1 MGVFTKLK
9 NIFYDEEYIEEAD
22 EDIKIEK
29 PVKREFKREIKKEEV
44 DDTPRVSEI
53 KITGYVDEPVTPKKP
68 EREVVKEEPSYKNE
82 RELFK
87 PEKSSFNFTQ
97 FDDEELPP
105 RRNVMDYELR
115 TSSYK
120 KEVQKPVE
128 VEQPKV
134 FKPSPVI
141 SPIYGILD
149 KDYRKEEIVAK
160 SKEKERV
167 VASNDSATTYDSVR
181 KKAYGTLEDDLE
193 DTLNKMNKLTPNDIQ
208 AEVQKIDNDVNKLEE
223 RSNKIEDLITKI
235 ESSPEMNKNVSVGEL
250 EDKVK
255 LENFDD
261 TTELSND
268 KTMTDSTLEHD
279 LFNLID
285 SMYDDKED

>member
-29 PVKREFKREIKKEEV
+29 PVKREIKREIKKEEV

-105 RRNVMDYELR
+105 RRNVMDYESR

-193 DTLNKMNKLTPNDIQ
+193 DTLNTMNKLSTNAIKESINDI
-208 AEVQKIDNDVNKLEE
+208 NDAVDAINTKA
-223 RSNKIEDLITKI
+223 NKIENYISKVEEQTPD
-235 ESSPEMNKNVSVGEL
+235 VSIGEL

-255 LENFDD
+255 ETIDV
-261 TTELSND
+261 SND
-268 KTMTDSTLEHD
+268 TVSDSTLEHD

-285 SMYDDKED
+285 SMYDKED

>member
-68 EREVVKEEPSYKNE
+68 EREVAKEEPSYKNE

-193 DTLNKMNKLTPNDIQ
+193 DTLNSMNKLSTNTIKESINDI
-208 AEVQKIDNDVNKLEE
+208 NDAVDAINTKA
-223 RSNKIEDLITKI
+223 NKIENYISKVEEQTPD
-235 ESSPEMNKNVSVGEL
+235 VSIGEL

-255 LENFDD
+255 ETIDV
-261 TTELSND
+261 SND
-268 KTMTDSTLEHD
+268 TVSDSTLEHD

-285 SMYDDKED
+285 SMYDKED

>member
-53 KITGYVDEPVTPKKP
+53 KITGYVDEPVTSKKP
-68 EREVVKEEPSYKNE
+68 EREVAKEEPSYKNE

-167 VASNDSATTYDSVR
+167 IASNDSATTYDSVR

-193 DTLNKMNKLTPNDIQ
+193 DTLNTMNKLSTNTIKESINDI
-208 AEVQKIDNDVNKLEE
+208 NDAVDAINTKA
-223 RSNKIEDLITKI
+223 NKIENYISKVEEQTPD
-235 ESSPEMNKNVSVGEL
+235 VSIGEL

-255 LENFDD
+255 ETIDV
-261 TTELSND
+261 SND
-268 KTMTDSTLEHD
+268 TVSDSTLEHD

-285 SMYDDKED
+285 SMYDKED

>member
-9 NIFYDEEYIEEAD
+9 NIFYDEEYIEEPE

-29 PVKREFKREIKKEEV
+29 PIKREFKREINKEEI

-53 KITGYVDEPVTPKKP
+53 KITGYVDEPVKEKKP
-68 EREVVKEEPSYKNE
+68 EKEDIKEETTYKNE

-87 PEKSSFNFTQ
+87 TEKSSFNFTQ

-105 RRNVMDYELR
+105 RRNVMDYESR

-160 SKEKERV
+160 TKAKEHTINT
-167 VASNDSATTYDSVR
+167 NDSATTYDSVR

-193 DTLNKMNKLTPNDIQ
+193 DTLNSMNKLSPNTIKESINDINE
-208 AEVQKIDNDVNKLEE
+208 AVDAINTKA
-223 RSNKIEDLITKI
+223 NKIEEYISKVEEQTPD
-235 ESSPEMNKNVSVGEL
+235 VSIGEL

-255 LENFDD
+255 ETIDVDND
-261 TTELSND
+261 TISDN
-268 KTMTDSTLEHD
+268 TLEHD

-285 SMYDDKED
+285 SMYDKED

>member
-1 MGVFTKLK
+1 
-9 NIFYDEEYIEEAD
+9 
-22 EDIKIEK
+22 
-29 PVKREFKREIKKEEV
+29 
-44 DDTPRVSEI
+44 
-53 KITGYVDEPVTPKKP
+53 
-68 EREVVKEEPSYKNE
+68 
-82 RELFK
+82 
-87 PEKSSFNFTQ
+87 
-97 FDDEELPP
+97 
-105 RRNVMDYELR
+105 MDYELR

-167 VASNDSATTYDSVR
+167 VTSNDSATTYDSVR

-193 DTLNKMNKLTPNDIQ
+193 DTLNTMNKLSTNTIKESINDI
-208 AEVQKIDNDVNKLEE
+208 NDAVDAINTKA
-223 RSNKIEDLITKI
+223 NKIENYISKVEEQTPD
-235 ESSPEMNKNVSVGEL
+235 VSIGEL

-255 LENFDD
+255 ETIDV
-261 TTELSND
+261 SND
-268 KTMTDSTLEHD
+268 TVSDSTLEHD

-285 SMYDDKED
+285 SMYDKED

>member
-68 EREVVKEEPSYKNE
+68 EREVAKEEPSYKNE

-167 VASNDSATTYDSVR
+167 IASNDSATTYDSVR

-193 DTLNKMNKLTPNDIQ
+193 DTLNTMNKLSTNTIKESINDI
-208 AEVQKIDNDVNKLEE
+208 NDAVDAINTKA
-223 RSNKIEDLITKI
+223 NKIENYISKVEEQTPD
-235 ESSPEMNKNVSVGEL
+235 VSIGEL

-255 LENFDD
+255 ETIDV
-261 TTELSND
+261 SND
-268 KTMTDSTLEHD
+268 TISDNTLEHD

-285 SMYDDKED
+285 SMYDKED

>member
-9 NIFYDEEYIEEAD
+9 NIFYDEEYIEEP
-22 EDIKIEK
+22 EEEIKIEK
-29 PVKREFKREIKKEEV
+29 PTKREFKREVKKEEV

-53 KITGYVDEPVTPKKP
+53 KITGYVDEPVNTKKI
-68 EREVVKEEPSYKNE
+68 EKETVKEENSFDNE
-82 RELFK
+82 RDLFK
-87 PEKSSFNFTQ
+87 SEKSFNFTQ

-105 RRNVMDYELR
+105 RRNVMDYETR

-120 KEVQKPVE
+120 KEVQNQIPN
-128 VEQPKV
+128 EQPKV

-160 SKEKERV
+160 SKSKEKEIV
-167 VASNDSATTYDSVR
+167 STSATTYDSIR

-193 DTLNKMNKLTPNDIQ
+193 DTLNSINKLSTNTIKESID
-208 AEVQKIDNDVNKLEE
+208 EIDNAVESLNIKA
-223 RSNKIEDLITKI
+223 NKIEDYIAKVEEKTTDI
-235 ESSPEMNKNVSVGEL
+235 SIGEL

-255 LENFDD
+255 DSIDLE
-261 TTELSND
+261 
-268 KTMTDSTLEHD
+268 DSISDNTLEHD

-285 SMYDDKED
+285 SMYDKED

>member
-193 DTLNKMNKLTPNDIQ
+193 DTLNTMNKLSTNTIKESINDI
-208 AEVQKIDNDVNKLEE
+208 NDAVDAINTKA
-223 RSNKIEDLITKI
+223 NKIENYISKVEEQTPD
-235 ESSPEMNKNVSVGEL
+235 VSIGEL

-255 LENFDD
+255 ETIDV
-261 TTELSND
+261 SND
-268 KTMTDSTLEHD
+268 TVSDSTLEHD

-285 SMYDDKED
+285 SMYDKED

>member
-105 RRNVMDYELR
+105 RRNVMDYESR

-167 VASNDSATTYDSVR
+167 VTSNDSATTYDSVR

-193 DTLNKMNKLTPNDIQ
+193 DTLNTMNKLSTNTIKESINDI
-208 AEVQKIDNDVNKLEE
+208 NDAVDAINTKA
-223 RSNKIEDLITKI
+223 NKIENYISKVEEQTPD
-235 ESSPEMNKNVSVGEL
+235 VSIGEL

-255 LENFDD
+255 ETIDV
-261 TTELSND
+261 SND
-268 KTMTDSTLEHD
+268 TVSDSTLEHD

-285 SMYDDKED
+285 SMYDKED

>member
-29 PVKREFKREIKKEEV
+29 PIKREFKKEITKEEV

-53 KITGYVDEPVTPKKP
+53 KITGYVDEPVIPKKV
-68 EREVVKEEPSYKNE
+68 EKEVVKEQTSHNSE

-105 RRNVMDYELR
+105 RRNVMDYESR
-115 TSSYK
+115 STSYK

-149 KDYRKEEIVAK
+149 KDYRKEEIVSK
-160 SKEKERV
+160 NKEKEKETT
-167 VASNDSATTYDSVR
+167 NGSATTYDSVR

-193 DTLNKMNKLTPNDIQ
+193 DTLNTMNRLSTNTIKESINDI
-208 AEVQKIDNDVNKLEE
+208 NDAVDAINNKAT
-223 RSNKIEDLITKI
+223 KIEDFISKVEEQTTDVSIGEI
-235 ESSPEMNKNVSVGEL
+235 E
-250 EDKVK
+250 DRVK
-255 LENFDD
+255 ETIDV
-261 TTELSND
+261 SND
-268 KTMTDSTLEHD
+268 TVSDNTLEHD

-285 SMYDDKED
+285 SMYDKED

>member
-9 NIFYDEEYIEEAD
+9 NIFYDEEYIEEPE

-29 PVKREFKREIKKEEV
+29 PIKREFKREINKEEI

-53 KITGYVDEPVTPKKP
+53 KITGYVDEPVKEKKP
-68 EREVVKEEPSYKNE
+68 EKEDIKEETTYKNE

-87 PEKSSFNFTQ
+87 TEKSSFNFTQ

-105 RRNVMDYELR
+105 RRNVMNYESR

-160 SKEKERV
+160 TKAKEHTINT
-167 VASNDSATTYDSVR
+167 NDSATTYDSVR

-193 DTLNKMNKLTPNDIQ
+193 DTLNSMNKLSPNTIKESINDINE
-208 AEVQKIDNDVNKLEE
+208 AVDAINTKA
-223 RSNKIEDLITKI
+223 NKIEEYISKVEEQTPD
-235 ESSPEMNKNVSVGEL
+235 VSIGEL

-255 LENFDD
+255 ETIDVDND
-261 TTELSND
+261 TISDN
-268 KTMTDSTLEHD
+268 TLEHD

-285 SMYDDKED
+285 SMYDKED

>member
-68 EREVVKEEPSYKNE
+68 EREVAKEEPSYKNE

-105 RRNVMDYELR
+105 RRNVMDYESR

-160 SKEKERV
+160 SKEKDRV

-193 DTLNKMNKLTPNDIQ
+193 DTLNTMNKLSTNTIKESINDI
-208 AEVQKIDNDVNKLEE
+208 NDAVDAINTKA
-223 RSNKIEDLITKI
+223 NKIENYISKVEEQTPD
-235 ESSPEMNKNVSVGEL
+235 VSIGEL

-255 LENFDD
+255 ETIDV
-261 TTELSND
+261 SND
-268 KTMTDSTLEHD
+268 TVSDSTLEHD

-285 SMYDDKED
+285 SMYDKED

>member
-53 KITGYVDEPVTPKKP
+53 KITGYVDEPATPKKP

-105 RRNVMDYELR
+105 RRNVLDYESR

-149 KDYRKEEIVAK
+149 KDYRKEEIVDK

-193 DTLNKMNKLTPNDIQ
+193 DTLNTMNKLSTNTIKESINDI
-208 AEVQKIDNDVNKLEE
+208 NDAVDAINTKA
-223 RSNKIEDLITKI
+223 NKIENYISKVEEQTPD
-235 ESSPEMNKNVSVGEL
+235 VSIGEL

-255 LENFDD
+255 ETIDV
-261 TTELSND
+261 SND
-268 KTMTDSTLEHD
+268 TVSDNTLEHD

-285 SMYDDKED
+285 SMYDKED

>member
-68 EREVVKEEPSYKNE
+68 EREVAKEEPSYKNE

-105 RRNVMDYELR
+105 RRNVMDYESR

-193 DTLNKMNKLTPNDIQ
+193 DTLNTMNKLSTNTIKESINDI
-208 AEVQKIDNDVNKLEE
+208 NDAVDAINTKA
-223 RSNKIEDLITKI
+223 NKIENYISKVEEQTPD
-235 ESSPEMNKNVSVGEL
+235 VSIGEL

-255 LENFDD
+255 ETIDV
-261 TTELSND
+261 SND
-268 KTMTDSTLEHD
+268 TVSDSTLEHD

-285 SMYDDKED
+285 SMYDKED

>member
-105 RRNVMDYELR
+105 RRNVMDYESR

-193 DTLNKMNKLTPNDIQ
+193 DTLNTMNKLSTNTIKESINDI
-208 AEVQKIDNDVNKLEE
+208 NDAVDAINTKA
-223 RSNKIEDLITKI
+223 NKIENYISKVEEQTPD
-235 ESSPEMNKNVSVGEL
+235 VSIGEL

-255 LENFDD
+255 ETIDV
-261 TTELSND
+261 SND
-268 KTMTDSTLEHD
+268 TVSDSTLEHD

-285 SMYDDKED
+285 SMYDKED

>member
-29 PVKREFKREIKKEEV
+29 PIKREFKKEITKEEV

-53 KITGYVDEPVTPKKP
+53 KITGYVDEPVIPKKV
-68 EREVVKEEPSYKNE
+68 EKEVIKEQTSYNSE

-105 RRNVMDYELR
+105 RRNVMDYESR
-115 TSSYK
+115 STSYK

-149 KDYRKEEIVAK
+149 KDYRKEEIVSK
-160 SKEKERV
+160 NKEKEKEIT
-167 VASNDSATTYDSVR
+167 NGSATTYDSVR

-193 DTLNKMNKLTPNDIQ
+193 DTLNTMNRLSTNTIKESINDI
-208 AEVQKIDNDVNKLEE
+208 NDAVDAINNKAT
-223 RSNKIEDLITKI
+223 KIEDFISKVEEQTTDVSIGEI
-235 ESSPEMNKNVSVGEL
+235 E
-250 EDKVK
+250 DRVK
-255 LENFDD
+255 ETIDV
-261 TTELSND
+261 SND
-268 KTMTDSTLEHD
+268 TVSDNTLEHD

-285 SMYDDKED
+285 SMYDKED

>member
-68 EREVVKEEPSYKNE
+68 EREVAKEEPSYKNE

-167 VASNDSATTYDSVR
+167 IASNDSATTYDSVR

-193 DTLNKMNKLTPNDIQ
+193 DTLNTMNKLSTNTIKESINDI
-208 AEVQKIDNDVNKLEE
+208 NDAVDAINTKA
-223 RSNKIEDLITKI
+223 NKIENYISKVEEQTPD
-235 ESSPEMNKNVSVGEL
+235 VSIGEL

-255 LENFDD
+255 ETIDV
-261 TTELSND
+261 SND
-268 KTMTDSTLEHD
+268 TVSDSTLEHD

-285 SMYDDKED
+285 SMYDKED

>member
-105 RRNVMDYELR
+105 RRNVMDYESR

-167 VASNDSATTYDSVR
+167 VTSNDSATTYDSVR

-193 DTLNKMNKLTPNDIQ
+193 DTLNTMNKLSTNTIKESINDI
-208 AEVQKIDNDVNKLEE
+208 NDAVDAINTKA
-223 RSNKIEDLITKI
+223 NKIENYISKVEEQTPD
-235 ESSPEMNKNVSVGEL
+235 VSIGEL
-250 EDKVK
+250 EDKVR
-255 LENFDD
+255 ETIDV
-261 TTELSND
+261 SND
-268 KTMTDSTLEHD
+268 TVSDSTLEHD

-285 SMYDDKED
+285 SMYDKED

>member
-193 DTLNKMNKLTPNDIQ
+193 DTLNTMNKLSTNTIKESINDI
-208 AEVQKIDNDVNKLEE
+208 NDAVDAINSKA
-223 RSNKIEDLITKI
+223 NKIENYISKVEEQTPD
-235 ESSPEMNKNVSVGEL
+235 VSIGEL

-255 LENFDD
+255 ETIDV
-261 TTELSND
+261 SND
-268 KTMTDSTLEHD
+268 TVSDSTLEHD

-285 SMYDDKED
+285 SMYDKED

>member
-68 EREVVKEEPSYKNE
+68 EREVAKEEPSYKNE

-105 RRNVMDYELR
+105 RRNVMDYESR

-167 VASNDSATTYDSVR
+167 VTSNDSATTYDSVR

-193 DTLNKMNKLTPNDIQ
+193 DTLNTMNKLSTTTIKESINDINN
-208 AEVQKIDNDVNKLEE
+208 AVDAINTKA
-223 RSNKIEDLITKI
+223 NKIEDYISKVEEQT
-235 ESSPEMNKNVSVGEL
+235 PEVSVGEL

-255 LENFDD
+255 ETIDV
-261 TTELSND
+261 SND
-268 KTMTDSTLEHD
+268 TISDNTLEHD

-285 SMYDDKED
+285 SMYDKED

>member
-68 EREVVKEEPSYKNE
+68 EREVVKEEPSYNNE

-167 VASNDSATTYDSVR
+167 VTSNDSATTYDSVR

-193 DTLNKMNKLTPNDIQ
+193 DTLNTMNKLSANTIKESINDI
-208 AEVQKIDNDVNKLEE
+208 NDAVDAINTKA
-223 RSNKIEDLITKI
+223 NKIENYISKVEEQTPD
-235 ESSPEMNKNVSVGEL
+235 VSIGEL

-255 LENFDD
+255 ETIDV
-261 TTELSND
+261 SND
-268 KTMTDSTLEHD
+268 TVSDSTLEHD

-285 SMYDDKED
+285 SMYDKED

>member
-167 VASNDSATTYDSVR
+167 IASNDSATTYDSVR

-193 DTLNKMNKLTPNDIQ
+193 DTLNTMNKLSTNTIKESINDI
-208 AEVQKIDNDVNKLEE
+208 NDAVDAINTKA
-223 RSNKIEDLITKI
+223 NKIENYISKVEEQTPD
-235 ESSPEMNKNVSVGEL
+235 VSIGEL

-255 LENFDD
+255 ETIDV
-261 TTELSND
+261 SND
-268 KTMTDSTLEHD
+268 TVSDSTLEHD

-285 SMYDDKED
+285 SMYDKED

>member
-68 EREVVKEEPSYKNE
+68 EREVAKEEPSYKNE

-105 RRNVMDYELR
+105 RRNVMDYESR

-167 VASNDSATTYDSVR
+167 VTSNDSATTYDSVR

-193 DTLNKMNKLTPNDIQ
+193 DTLNTMNKLSTNTIKESINDI
-208 AEVQKIDNDVNKLEE
+208 NDAVDAINTKA
-223 RSNKIEDLITKI
+223 NKIENYISKVEEQTPD
-235 ESSPEMNKNVSVGEL
+235 VSIGEL

-255 LENFDD
+255 ETIDV
-261 TTELSND
+261 SND
-268 KTMTDSTLEHD
+268 TVSDSTLEHD

-285 SMYDDKED
+285 SMYDKED

>member
-120 KEVQKPVE
+120 KKKKKPVE

-167 VASNDSATTYDSVR
+167 VTSNDSATTYDSVR

-193 DTLNKMNKLTPNDIQ
+193 DTLNTMNKLSANTIKESINDI
-208 AEVQKIDNDVNKLEE
+208 NDAVDAINTKA
-223 RSNKIEDLITKI
+223 NKIENYISKVEEQTPD
-235 ESSPEMNKNVSVGEL
+235 VSIGEL

-255 LENFDD
+255 ETIDV
-261 TTELSND
+261 SND
-268 KTMTDSTLEHD
+268 TVSDSTLEHD

-285 SMYDDKED
+285 SMYDKED

>member
-9 NIFYDEEYIEEAD
+9 NIFYDEEYIEEP
-22 EDIKIEK
+22 EEEIKIEK
-29 PVKREFKREIKKEEV
+29 PTKREFKREVKKEEV

-53 KITGYVDEPVTPKKP
+53 KITGYVDEPVNNKKI
-68 EREVVKEEPSYKNE
+68 EKETVKEDNSFDNE
-82 RELFK
+82 RDLFK
-87 PEKSSFNFTQ
+87 SEKSFNFTQ

-105 RRNVMDYELR
+105 RRNVMDYETR

-120 KEVQKPVE
+120 KEVQNQVPH
-128 VEQPKV
+128 EQPKV

-160 SKEKERV
+160 SKPKEKETV
-167 VASNDSATTYDSVR
+167 STSASTYDSIR

-193 DTLNKMNKLTPNDIQ
+193 DTLNSINKLSTNTIK
-208 AEVQKIDNDVNKLEE
+208 ESINEIDDAVESLNIKA
-223 RSNKIEDLITKI
+223 NKIEDYISKVEEKTTDI
-235 ESSPEMNKNVSVGEL
+235 SIGEL
-250 EDKVK
+250 EDRVK
-255 LENFDD
+255 DTIDLE
-261 TTELSND
+261 
-268 KTMTDSTLEHD
+268 DSISDNTLEHD

-285 SMYDDKED
+285 SMYDKED

>member
-68 EREVVKEEPSYKNE
+68 EREVAKEEPSYKNE

-167 VASNDSATTYDSVR
+167 VTSNDSATTYDSVR

-193 DTLNKMNKLTPNDIQ
+193 DTLNTMNKVSTNTIKESINDI
-208 AEVQKIDNDVNKLEE
+208 NDAVDAINTKA
-223 RSNKIEDLITKI
+223 NKIENYISKVEEQTPD
-235 ESSPEMNKNVSVGEL
+235 VSIGEL

-255 LENFDD
+255 ETIDV
-261 TTELSND
+261 SND
-268 KTMTDSTLEHD
+268 TVSDSTLEHD

-285 SMYDDKED
+285 SMYDKED

>member
-1 MGVFTKLK
+1 
-9 NIFYDEEYIEEAD
+9 
-22 EDIKIEK
+22 
-29 PVKREFKREIKKEEV
+29 
-44 DDTPRVSEI
+44 
-53 KITGYVDEPVTPKKP
+53 
-68 EREVVKEEPSYKNE
+68 
-82 RELFK
+82 
-87 PEKSSFNFTQ
+87 
-97 FDDEELPP
+97 
-105 RRNVMDYELR
+105 MDYELR

-160 SKEKERV
+160 SKEKDRV

-193 DTLNKMNKLTPNDIQ
+193 DTLNTMNKLSANTIKESINDI
-208 AEVQKIDNDVNKLEE
+208 NDAVDAINTKA
-223 RSNKIEDLITKI
+223 NKIENYISKVEEQTPD
-235 ESSPEMNKNVSVGEL
+235 VSIGEL

-255 LENFDD
+255 ETIDV
-261 TTELSND
+261 SND
-268 KTMTDSTLEHD
+268 TVSDSTLEHD

-285 SMYDDKED
+285 SMYDKED

>member
-68 EREVVKEEPSYKNE
+68 EREVAKEEPSYKNE

-167 VASNDSATTYDSVR
+167 VTSNDSATTYDSVR

-193 DTLNKMNKLTPNDIQ
+193 DTLNTMNKLSTNTIKESINDI
-208 AEVQKIDNDVNKLEE
+208 NDAVDAINTKA
-223 RSNKIEDLITKI
+223 NKIENYISKVEEQTPD
-235 ESSPEMNKNVSVGEL
+235 VSIGEL

-255 LENFDD
+255 ETIDV
-261 TTELSND
+261 SND
-268 KTMTDSTLEHD
+268 TVSDSTLEHD

-285 SMYDDKED
+285 SMYDKED

>member
-105 RRNVMDYELR
+105 RRNVMDYESR

-167 VASNDSATTYDSVR
+167 IASNDSATTYDSVR

-193 DTLNKMNKLTPNDIQ
+193 DTLNTMNKLSTNTIKESINDI
-208 AEVQKIDNDVNKLEE
+208 NDAVDAINTKA
-223 RSNKIEDLITKI
+223 NKIENYISKVEEQTPD
-235 ESSPEMNKNVSVGEL
+235 VSIGEL

-255 LENFDD
+255 ETIDV
-261 TTELSND
+261 SND
-268 KTMTDSTLEHD
+268 TVSDSTLEHD

-285 SMYDDKED
+285 SMYDKED

>member
-68 EREVVKEEPSYKNE
+68 EREVAKEEPSYKNE

-193 DTLNKMNKLTPNDIQ
+193 DTLNTMNKVSTNTIKESINDI
-208 AEVQKIDNDVNKLEE
+208 NDAVDAINTKA
-223 RSNKIEDLITKI
+223 NKIENYISKVEEQTPD
-235 ESSPEMNKNVSVGEL
+235 VSIGEL
-250 EDKVK
+250 EEKVK
-255 LENFDD
+255 ETIDV
-261 TTELSND
+261 SND
-268 KTMTDSTLEHD
+268 TVSDSTLEHD

-285 SMYDDKED
+285 SMYDKED

>member
-68 EREVVKEEPSYKNE
+68 EREVAKEEPSYKNE

-193 DTLNKMNKLTPNDIQ
+193 DTLNTMNKLSTNTIKESINDI
-208 AEVQKIDNDVNKLEE
+208 NDAVDAINTKA
-223 RSNKIEDLITKI
+223 NKIENYISKVEEQTPD
-235 ESSPEMNKNVSVGEL
+235 VSIGEL

-255 LENFDD
+255 ETIDV
-261 TTELSND
+261 SND
-268 KTMTDSTLEHD
+268 TVSDSTLEHD

-285 SMYDDKED
+285 SMYDKED

>member
-9 NIFYDEEYIEEAD
+9 NIFYDEEYIEEPE

-29 PVKREFKREIKKEEV
+29 PIKREFKREIKKEEV

-53 KITGYVDEPVTPKKP
+53 KITGYVDEPVTPKKV
-68 EREVVKEEPSYKNE
+68 EREPIREESSYRNE

-87 PEKSSFNFTQ
+87 PEKPSFNFTQ
-97 FDDEELPP
+97 FDDEELPQ
-105 RRNVMDYELR
+105 RRNVMDYESR
-115 TSSYK
+115 TSTYK
-120 KEVQKPVE
+120 KEIQKPVE
-128 VEQPKV
+128 AEQPKV

-160 SKEKERV
+160 AKEKENVV
-167 VASNDSATTYDSVR
+167 VASDSATTYDSVR

-193 DTLNKMNKLTPNDIQ
+193 DTLNTMNKLSTTTIKESINDINN
-208 AEVQKIDNDVNKLEE
+208 AVDAINTKA
-223 RSNKIEDLITKI
+223 NKIEDYISKVEEQT
-235 ESSPEMNKNVSVGEL
+235 PEVSVGEL

-255 LENFDD
+255 ETIDV
-261 TTELSND
+261 SND
-268 KTMTDSTLEHD
+268 TISDNTLEHD

-285 SMYDDKED
+285 SMYDKED

>member
-105 RRNVMDYELR
+105 RRNVMDYESR

-193 DTLNKMNKLTPNDIQ
+193 DTLNTMNKLSTNAIKESINDI
-208 AEVQKIDNDVNKLEE
+208 NDAVDAINTKA
-223 RSNKIEDLITKI
+223 NKIENYISKVEEQTPD
-235 ESSPEMNKNVSVGEL
+235 VSIGEL

-255 LENFDD
+255 ETIDV
-261 TTELSND
+261 SND
-268 KTMTDSTLEHD
+268 TVSDSTLEHD

-285 SMYDDKED
+285 SMYDKED

>member
-9 NIFYDEEYIEEAD
+9 NIFYDEEYIEEPE

-29 PVKREFKREIKKEEV
+29 PIKREFKREIKKEEV

-53 KITGYVDEPVTPKKP
+53 KITGYVDEPVKEKKP
-68 EREVVKEEPSYKNE
+68 EREVVKEEVSYKNE

-97 FDDEELPP
+97 FDDEELPQ
-105 RRNVMDYELR
+105 RRNVMDYESR

-160 SKEKERV
+160 TKEKEHTINT
-167 VASNDSATTYDSVR
+167 SDSATTYDSVR

-193 DTLNKMNKLTPNDIQ
+193 DTLNSMNKLSTSTIKESINDINE
-208 AEVQKIDNDVNKLEE
+208 AVDAINTKA
-223 RSNKIEDLITKI
+223 NKIEDYISKVEEQT
-235 ESSPEMNKNVSVGEL
+235 PDVSIGEL

-255 LENFDD
+255 ETIDVDND
-261 TTELSND
+261 TISDN
-268 KTMTDSTLEHD
+268 TLEHD

-285 SMYDDKED
+285 SMYDKED